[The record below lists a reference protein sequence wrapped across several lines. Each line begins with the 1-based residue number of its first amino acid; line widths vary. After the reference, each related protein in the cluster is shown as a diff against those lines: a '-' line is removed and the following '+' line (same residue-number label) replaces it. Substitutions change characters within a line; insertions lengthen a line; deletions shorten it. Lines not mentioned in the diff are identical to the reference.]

1 MIKGESF
8 TWKFYVLLAVA
19 AIAGAL
25 AVHWGLL
32 NFIAPGP
39 KKLSKQ
45 AQEAE
50 TKYIGMVANTVAQN
64 IAANPAGNPLANL
77 PLPSHVG

>member
-1 MIKGESF
+1 MIKDGQF
-8 TWKFYVLLAVA
+8 TWKAYVFFAVV
-19 AIAGAL
+19 AIAGGL

-39 KKLSKQ
+39 KKLSKH

-64 IAANPAGNPLANL
+64 IASQSGNPLANL
-77 PLPSHVG
+77 PMPSHVG